1 MYTYKLRLYII
12 YIMYYNT
19 YSRNIYNIIYN
30 ILTYN
35 LIYKG
40 LPKPLHS
47 SQAFYPQ
54 NDIL

>member
-19 YSRNIYNIIYN
+19 YSRNIYNIIYI